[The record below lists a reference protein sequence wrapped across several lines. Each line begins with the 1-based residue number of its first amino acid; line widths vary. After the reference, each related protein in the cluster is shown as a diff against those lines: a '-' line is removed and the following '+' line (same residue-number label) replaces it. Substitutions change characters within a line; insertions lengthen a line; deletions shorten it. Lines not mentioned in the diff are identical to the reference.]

1 MGYKINHLIFDHDTP
16 YSIMITE
23 RKNKAVKGE
32 KEVPEDA
39 RRAKNLLYGKRPGKW
54 QMINR
59 GEG

>member
-1 MGYKINHLIFDHDTP
+1 
-16 YSIMITE
+16 MITE

-32 KEVPEDA
+32 KEVPEDV
-39 RRAKNLLYGKRPGKW
+39 RRAKNFLYGKRPGKW